1 MPTACRRLHEV
12 SEDFVLIP
20 LRRYAGRWPRRKIRR
35 PCAPPC
41 RGGCPS
47 NVEPVC
53 AQNTRRKDQRGVT
66 PAARG
71 LIGPDR
77 RLTSERQQPEL
88 AHVWSRRSRSMCIE
102 MRSLCLALL
111 AATSWGARNWGGC
124 PSTTRCGHS
133 RLLVAEN
140 QAPTCRGPR
149 LTGGHQERHPTSP
162 QARPFR
168 MPSFCSRSRHTEQVA
183 VAKAGWRAGCTRG

>member
-1 MPTACRRLHEV
+1 MAAAKDSAAVRTAV
-12 SEDFVLIP
+12 Q
-20 LRRYAGRWPRRKIRR
+20 GRV
-35 PCAPPC
+35 
-41 RGGCPS
+41 PS
-47 NVEPVC
+47 KVEPVC

-77 RLTSERQQPEL
+77 RLTPADSSRNSRTYGHVGRARCASKC
-88 AHVWSRRSRSMCIE
+88 AHC
-102 MRSLCLALL
+102 ALL
-111 AATSWGARNWGGC
+111 AATSWGARNRGGC

-140 QAPTCRGPR
+140 QTPICRGPR